1 MSPGRALLQAA
12 ALLRLPPRV
21 TVFYLRALLTAKR
34 SGDRVGP
41 NIAARPVELGPILRA
56 AKGARRVA
64 EIGTGTAWTA
74 AALTLA
80 DPERTV
86 VSLDVLAR
94 PERDRYVDLMPAPAR
109 RRLSLLVQPG
119 EQGPPPEV
127 EELDFLF
134 IDSSHE
140 REETVRTFGL
150 WSQRLRPGCAVA
162 FHDHGNPT
170 YPGVTAAI
178 RELGLEGEESH
189 LLFLWRKPG

>member
-1 MSPGRALLQAA
+1 MSPRRALLQAA

-21 TVFYLRALLTAKR
+21 AVFYLQALLTAR
-34 SGDRVGP
+34 RTGDRVGP
-41 NIAARPVELGPILRA
+41 NIAARPVELRPILRA
-56 AKGARRVA
+56 AKGARWVA

-80 DPERTV
+80 DPERRV

-94 PERDRYVDLMPAPAR
+94 PERDRYVELMPAHAR
-109 RRLSLLVQPG
+109 RRLSLVVGAGERGPG
-119 EQGPPPEV
+119 PEV

-140 REETVRTFGL
+140 REETVRSFGL
-150 WSQRLRPGCAVA
+150 WSERLRPGGVVA
-162 FHDHGNPT
+162 FHDHGNPS
-170 YPGVTAAI
+170 YPGVTEAI

-189 LLFLWRKPG
+189 LLFLWRKPA